1 VSIDGGK
8 TWKQAALIGPDL
20 GKYAWRQFALPVEL
34 TAGQHMLVS
43 RVEDTQGNVQVE
55 NRFENAPGYINSSWR
70 DHGLAI
76 NVS

>member
-1 VSIDGGK
+1 
-8 TWKQAALIGPDL
+8 
-20 GKYAWRQFALPVEL
+20 VEL